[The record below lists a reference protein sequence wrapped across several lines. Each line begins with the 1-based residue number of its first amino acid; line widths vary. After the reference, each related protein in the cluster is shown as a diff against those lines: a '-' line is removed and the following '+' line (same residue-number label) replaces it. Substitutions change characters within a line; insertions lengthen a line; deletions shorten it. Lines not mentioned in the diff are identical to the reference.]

1 MQLSAPVQAE
11 IESFQDDSDV
21 DVESDGSACVYE
33 AHGNRLKRIVL
44 GFLPVGW

>member
-21 DVESDGSACVYE
+21 DVESDGVHVFMRPMVIA
-33 AHGNRLKRIVL
+33 
-44 GFLPVGW
+44 